1 MPNQILHPSINIP
14 IIPDEGKTE
23 KYPYQLEAEVID
35 EPNFEEVTGALFQ
48 ELISPT
54 SGIGV
59 SRFFELYNNLKSI
72 IPGGTLTL
80 TLSSSLT
87 FSDIINSLQI
97 AAERGDSRVF
107 LNELETLVNNVYL
120 TTAISVG
127 TPYSSD
133 VNTHAYLV
141 SSSLPLTYGNLNDQ
155 LKVVLTTVGEL
166 FGVSSSL
173 STQLGDTLNRI
184 DLLKANNDQLQLQ
197 LDAYQNKL
205 PSGFQVMPDVITMT
219 PLTSVRVSVV
229 ERSGTKPFSVY
240 AIGTPGLVSAK
251 LSPRDLD
258 NGYVFIISSGVV
270 EGNTYV
276 KFVDSST
283 PPASEV
289 VWISVQIPIGVSGVS
304 GVSGVRPGALDI
316 NIPRDGYFELL
327 TEVEK
332 TIIVAGLTKE
342 DGNLQVTFPSN
353 FRSVDWDP
361 VKGIGSYN
369 YINES
374 INMKLWDEGSTG
386 IITLKALVG
395 TDGKEGS
402 VTISTLPRAGVNID
416 TYVYRSATIYIKVG
430 YPNPFGP

>member
-14 IIPDEGKTE
+14 IIPDEGKIE

-80 TLSSSLT
+80 TLNSSLT

-120 TTAISVG
+120 TTAVSVG

-173 STQLGDTLNRI
+173 STQLGNALNRV
-184 DLLKANNDQLQLQ
+184 DLLKANNDQLQIQ
-197 LDAYQNKL
+197 LDAWSNKI
-205 PSGFQVMPDVITMT
+205 PSGFQIAPDI
-219 PLTSVRVSVV
+219 V
-229 ERSGTKPFSVY
+229 EIELGKQVTVKAVAGSGIRPY
-240 AIGTPGLVSAK
+240 EIDAIGNDQIVTVIPD
-251 LSPRDLD
+251 PND
-258 NGYVFIISSGVV
+258 NNAFIIRASLVLCGQTYIRIADSG
-270 EGNTYV
+270 
-276 KFVDSST
+276 T
-283 PPASEV
+283 PPATEV
-289 VWISVQIPIGVSGVS
+289 VFITVYALEGVSGVS
-304 GVSGVRPGALDI
+304 GVSGDSGVSGIIGIEYPAISTNILEGDLPFVKIGNSLSVYIYGLISDDDLIVTLPSSMNDPGKLDAPPI
-316 NIPRDGYFELL
+316 VMPRDYLHY
-327 TEVEK
+327 TIDRK
-332 TIIVAGLTKE
+332 HDTIIFTPFIGDWGLQGT
-342 DGNLQVTFPSN
+342 V
-353 FRSVDWDP
+353 
-361 VKGIGSYN
+361 IG
-369 YINES
+369 
-374 INMKLWDEGSTG
+374 
-386 IITLKALVG
+386 
-395 TDGKEGS
+395 
-402 VTISTLPRAGVNID
+402 TISISTKSISGVPG
-416 TYVYRSATIYIKVG
+416 YVSRTTSFDIKISADS
-430 YPNPFGP
+430 